1 MKWSKPYINV
11 SYIKFLCMSV
21 GMLMNDDFEPSNV
34 KLATLCLLNSSITKQ
49 VSFKTSLLFPL
60 LC

>member
-34 KLATLCLLNSSITKQ
+34 KTGYLMFVK
-49 VSFKTSLLFPL
+49 FKYN
-60 LC
+60 